1 MEYGMILVIVAI
13 MVAIYGYSTSSKGKV
28 VSAILAFFFFG
39 IPAGFIVTGLLMG
52 APLIWV
58 GAAVLAAFCIY
69 TTRKENKKKENKKKN
84 RTGISSDTETAVAK
98 TSSVAQ
104 DNRAPKH
111 NKADTVTVEKTTA
124 PEEDGL
130 QEHPAGKK
138 AESPVKESDYVPEVG
153 IPTESKEEPKLYDDE
168 GALNPA
174 MEKLEGM
181 SYSLPVAKRETEGF
195 STDTLFLI
203 RLARKYQGEWDRT
216 KKMFVFPVKKDWDT
230 AMRNRNRFI
239 EESNHKLGFK
249 SIKVKEE
256 EEKKKRSDAK
266 TREQVNKN
274 AKIQSDLIEK
284 RASEFDS
291 ELMEVLLK
299 TGDYFINNGTNEY
312 DAFEKK
318 LVTNF
323 GEKVKPYIGAVWNI
337 INAHPEN
344 IPFDPKLTTACFEY
358 VGSSLLEGDTIEEI
372 RLGFVRDY
380 ERPDLL
386 PLIDVVYAGYNK
398 YMGIESE

>member
-1 MEYGMILVIVAI
+1 MIEFYIIPIVAVIVGIYAYSNAKRNKMSQAI
-13 MVAIYGYSTSSKGKV
+13 
-28 VSAILAFFFFG
+28 
-39 IPAGFIVTGLLMG
+39 
-52 APLIWV
+52 
-58 GAAVLAAFCIY
+58 GAAVMPGLWFGALAWCLLTGQFGLIFIVLALIGVFLVYLYIAHGD
-69 TTRKENKKKENKKKN
+69 KDKKEKGTPTKN
-84 RTGISSDTETAVAK
+84 QKGSVVLNVDEKPKAFKQERPMVKFDGIE
-98 TSSVAQ
+98 
-104 DNRAPKH
+104 
-111 NKADTVTVEKTTA
+111 TTA
-124 PEEDGL
+124 PEAEDE
-130 QEHPAGKK
+130 QEHPAEKK
-138 AESPVKESDYVPEVG
+138 EESPVKESGYVPEG
-153 IPTESKEEPKLYDDE
+153 DIPTESKEEPKLYDDE

-181 SYSLPVAKRETEGF
+181 SYTLPVAKRKTEGF

-203 RLARKYQGEWDRT
+203 RLARKYQGEWDRV

-230 AMRNRNRFI
+230 ALRNRNGFI
-239 EESNHKLGFK
+239 EEANHKLGFK

-256 EEKKKRSDAK
+256 EEKKKRSDTK

-274 AKIQSDLIEK
+274 AKTQSDQIEK
-284 RASEFDS
+284 RASEFES

-323 GEKVKPYIGAVWNI
+323 GEKVQPYIGAVWNI

-344 IPFDPKLTTACFEY
+344 IPFDPKLTMACFEY

-372 RLGFVRDY
+372 RLEFVRDY
-380 ERPDLL
+380 DRPDLL